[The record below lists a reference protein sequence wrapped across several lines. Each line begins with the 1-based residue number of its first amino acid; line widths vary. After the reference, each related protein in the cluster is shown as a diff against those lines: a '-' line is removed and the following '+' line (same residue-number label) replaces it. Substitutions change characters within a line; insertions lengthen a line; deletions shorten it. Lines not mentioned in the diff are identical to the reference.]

1 MIMIMLLKRLLA
13 LVMAAV
19 NALFGNAVLP
29 HAEVLAYD
37 SYSLKTYMSPVWA
50 GDIVYNETLMFVQNK
65 NGTVDPAPLLYY
77 ADEILSVCSYD
88 LKTEYVAGVDYN
100 LADGCIVLTEGT
112 GIYSW
117 PYKEYYPP
125 EPIEGHT
132 FDRANGCGYI
142 YFSEGPAISLT
153 QVAVTYRHSDAW
165 SGIVPENQTERLP
178 LTTSKLKNNEPLTV
192 LFYGD
197 SITVGGNSSAFVGI
211 EPFAPIWPV
220 MVVDTLAAY
229 YVNSQI
235 TYINTA
241 VGGTASDW
249 GAANVDER
257 VNAYNPDLVVIAFG
271 GNDIKTNPI
280 KFYININSIVKSCR
294 ASNPDVEFIIVSPEQ
309 TSKAVKGF
317 YGNQYT
323 FEEMLYLL
331 VKNTKGTALAP
342 VWSVH
347 TNILKHKRYYDSTA
361 NNVNHVN
368 DFMARVYAQTVAE
381 IFLGSPAG

>member
-1 MIMIMLLKRLLA
+1 MIMLLKRLLA
-13 LVMAAV
+13 LLIAAV
-19 NALFGNAVLP
+19 NALLGNSIPSPCA
-29 HAEVLAYD
+29 VLAYD
-37 SYSLKTYMSPVWA
+37 SYNLKTYMSPVWS

-65 NGTVDPAPLLYY
+65 DGTVDPAPLLYY
-77 ADEILSVCSYD
+77 ADEILSVRSYD
-88 LKTEYVAGVDYN
+88 LKTIYAEGVDYK
-100 LADGCIVLTEGT
+100 LVGGCVVLTEDT
-112 GIYSW
+112 GIYAW

-125 EPIEGHT
+125 ESIEGHT
-132 FDRANGCGYI
+132 FERSNGCGFI

-153 QVAVTYRHSDAW
+153 QVVVTYRHSDVW

-178 LTTSKLKNNEPLTV
+178 LTTSKLKSNEPLTI

-211 EPFAPIWPV
+211 EPFAPIWSI
-220 MVVDTLAAY
+220 MVVDTLAEVYA
-229 YVNSQI
+229 NSHI

-241 VGGTASDW
+241 VGGTASGW
-249 GAANVDER
+249 GAENVEER
-257 VNAYNPDLVVIAFG
+257 VNAHNPDLVVIAFG

-280 KFYININSIVKSCR
+280 KFCQNINSIMKSCR
-294 ASNPDVEFIIVSPEQ
+294 ESNPDVEFILVSPEQ

-317 YGNQYT
+317 YGNQFT

-331 VKNTKGTALAP
+331 AENTKGTALAP

-347 TNILKHKRYYDSTA
+347 TNILRHKRYYDSTA